1 MPIDQET
8 LQIYETGRL
17 TVVGFGGHDVLDHV
31 NVADFRDEIVSIIEE
46 HRCEVLAF
54 DLTGVT
60 LIPSGLLGLLA
71 SLHQLGVE
79 VHLYNPSDD
88 IREVLEI
95 TKLGQV
101 MQVHKLE
108 L

>member
-1 MPIDQET
+1 MSLGEGI
-8 LQIYETGRL
+8 LRVYKTGRL
-17 TVVGFGGHDVLDHV
+17 TVVGFGGCDVLDHI
-31 NVADFRDEIVSIIEE
+31 NMADCRDEIVALIQQNQ
-46 HRCEVLAF
+46 CEVLAF

-71 SLHQLGVE
+71 STRNHGVE

-88 IREVLEI
+88 IRDVLEV
-95 TKLGQV
+95 TKLDQV
-101 MQVHKLE
+101 MQIHEVE